1 MNSFARLSLHM
12 FSFLLCWLCFAPPR
26 STKCRPTHSHPAR
39 VPAPCGSTARVP
51 SRRAPA
57 AAALGSPA
65 PAVDPGVQGSPGQPL
80 TTSTGTSSRLRVGP
94 TSALQP
100 RLRVRDPARKVLPRL
115 LNPSLGQTGPP
126 AGAAEQT
133 ALPLPRDRPAN
144 VTGKRLQ

>member
-1 MNSFARLSLHM
+1 MPAFPCMCFLFFFAGCVLPHLGVQN
-12 FSFLLCWLCFAPPR
+12 AG
-26 STKCRPTHSHPAR
+26 RPTVTRPGSQR
-39 VPAPCGSTARVP
+39 RRLYGPCA

-57 AAALGSPA
+57 AAALGSPP

-80 TTSTGTSSRLRVGP
+80 ATSTGTSSRLRVGP

-115 LNPSLGQTGPP
+115 LNPGLGQTGPP

-144 VTGKRLQ
+144 VTGKQLQ